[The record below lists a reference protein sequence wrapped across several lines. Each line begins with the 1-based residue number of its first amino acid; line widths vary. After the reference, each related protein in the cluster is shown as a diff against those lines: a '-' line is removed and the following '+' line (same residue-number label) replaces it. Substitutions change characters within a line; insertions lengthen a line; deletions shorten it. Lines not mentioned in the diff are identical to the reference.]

1 MMQKIKHSKT
11 LKLTGRS
18 DFEKREWGRKC
29 KILEMG
35 TKMVRIKI
43 IRIFLEHNC
52 PFNLPF

>member
-29 KILEMG
+29 KILEIR